1 MVLNIAEQDSA
12 VSPDG
17 QPAGQPEAGGEAVDR
32 PRRQLE
38 RPTGRAGLLHRGLQS
53 LQVVRD
59 PVALRPELFRRNA
72 GTHRTSRTALGSRRC
87 DRLSRGRSRRFALL
101 PTAAQKQHRREDEGQ
116 SFYFHVRMFSFSA
129 GASYAYHTI
138 NRSRCTAKRAV
149 ARKMRQRLFSA
160 FQFSRVSA
168 QDWQAVMRLIL

>member
-1 MVLNIAEQDSA
+1 MSGSSQNRESPHFYIVILHTGAVLKDFMPYPAPDSVA
-12 VSPDG
+12 ADF
-17 QPAGQPEAGGEAVDR
+17 
-32 PRRQLE
+32 L
-38 RPTGRAGLLHRGLQS
+38 RAG
-53 LQVVRD
+53 D

-87 DRLSRGRSRRFALL
+87 DRPSRGRSRRFALL
-101 PTAAQKQHRREDEGQ
+101 PTAAQKQHRHEDKGQ

-129 GASYAYHTI
+129 EASYAYHTI
-138 NRSRCTAKRAV
+138 NRSRSTTKRAA

>member
-1 MVLNIAEQDSA
+1 MSGSSQDRE
-12 VSPDG
+12 SPHFYI
-17 QPAGQPEAGGEAVDR
+17 VI
-32 PRRQLE
+32 L
-38 RPTGRAGLLHRGLQS
+38 RAGAVLKDFMPYPDIGGAALPQ
-53 LQVVRD
+53 RD
-59 PVALRPELFRRNA
+59 EP
-72 GTHRTSRTALGSRRC
+72 HRTSRTALGSRRC

-101 PTAAQKQHRREDEGQ
+101 STAAQKQHRREDKGQ

-138 NRSRCTAKRAV
+138 NRSRCTAKRAA